1 MSKRISS
8 NEAALSSAL
17 KWAVMGIVSLVV
29 IFGDVMFIKLMWN
42 HFPDGLLRIGA
53 LGGAVAT
60 ALSIIVLLLGKAH
73 WFRPGGQLIAAYLF
87 TAVEVCV
94 SILNVLYA
102 SGVADGMMRYW
113 EMMSPATPFVA
124 LVGWTIILQLD
135 RSTQERHEDM
145 EMEDDINKS
154 ERAFRRQQHE
164 AGMRIRLKAL
174 EYNEQYMMEALES
187 PYHQQAIQSGAE
199 KLTVNAIHQ
208 LTGRYIPPAGTTV
221 QSSIAEPKKAP
232 EQKASKQKM
241 EPVALSDSTPDTEPL
256 EDDGNSRLSNLVA
269 ELRDLVGQDKANG
282 FDLSHFAEDLK
293 ALVNNTPPSSV
304 SPARGLKRPL
314 PASGTPAQ
322 EDEDTDPQ
330 TAPLN
335 QKQAH
340 Q

>member
-8 NEAALSSAL
+8 NEAALSSGL

-29 IFGDVMFIKLMWN
+29 IFGDVMFIKLMWS
-42 HFPDGLLRIGA
+42 HFPEGLLRIGA

-60 ALSIIVLLLGKAH
+60 ALSIVVLLLGKAH
-73 WFRPGGQLIAAYLF
+73 WFRPGGQLIAAYIF
-87 TAVEVCV
+87 TAVEVIV

-102 SGVADGMMRYW
+102 SGVADGIMAYW
-113 EMMSPATPFVA
+113 EMLSPATPFVA
-124 LVGWTIILQLD
+124 LVGWVIILQLD

-221 QSSIAEPKKAP
+221 HSSIEEPKKAP
-232 EQKASKQKM
+232 EQKASKPKL
-241 EPVALSDSTPDTEPL
+241 EPVTMAHSDTEPL
-256 EDDGNSRLSNLVA
+256 QDTNSRMSSLVS
-269 ELRDLVGQDKANG
+269 ELRDLVAQDKANG
-282 FDLSHFAEDLK
+282 FNLSHFGDDLK
-293 ALVNNTPPSSV
+293 ALVNNTPPSATV
-304 SPARGLKRPL
+304 PAHGLKRPL
-314 PASGTPAQ
+314 PASRRVRFRKQEAQ
-322 EDEDTDPQ
+322 QPDPQ
-330 TAPLN
+330 MAPLN
-335 QKQAH
+335 QQAH